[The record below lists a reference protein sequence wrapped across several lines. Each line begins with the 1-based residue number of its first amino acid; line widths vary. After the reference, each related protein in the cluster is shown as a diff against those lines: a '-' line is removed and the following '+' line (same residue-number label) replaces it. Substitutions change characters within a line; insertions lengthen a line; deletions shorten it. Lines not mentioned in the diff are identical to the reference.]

1 MLKNRRIKSLKDGGG
16 KSLSEEIRSL
26 RKLGVRSLKK
36 KATKRNDIRKKKKI
50 NIQIFFFIPFVV
62 NFCQRKI
69 PRRRN
74 IRIDTR
80 HS

>member
-36 KATKRNDIRKKKKI
+36 KATKRNDIRKKKK
-50 NIQIFFFIPFVV
+50 
-62 NFCQRKI
+62 
-69 PRRRN
+69 
-74 IRIDTR
+74 
-80 HS
+80 